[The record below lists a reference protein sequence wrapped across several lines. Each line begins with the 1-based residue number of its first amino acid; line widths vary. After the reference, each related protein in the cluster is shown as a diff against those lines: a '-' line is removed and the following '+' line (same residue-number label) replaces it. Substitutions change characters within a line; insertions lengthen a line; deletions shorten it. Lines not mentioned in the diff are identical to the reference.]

1 MTRRFVVTLCYFRGS
16 FFVYMLKM
24 YVRRTE
30 CFIFLVSLHITQSWG
45 FVMIN

>member
-1 MTRRFVVTLCYFRGS
+1 MIRRFVVTLCYFRDS
-16 FFVYMLKM
+16 DFVYMLKM

>member
-1 MTRRFVVTLCYFRGS
+1 MTRRFVVTLFYFRGS

-30 CFIFLVSLHITQSWG
+30 CFIFLVPLHIMQSWG